1 MKTPMTLP
9 WYARKAGVSVERAE
23 TLWRKALREATSD
36 TGWVGT
42 SEFWGEAEARFL
54 ELLDEERNTLCT
66 PHVET
71 FVRRQHRMG
80 LMPLLAA
87 EQMIAAVS
95 ANWQRFQTQMR
106 KAA

>member
-1 MKTPMTLP
+1 MKAPMTLP
-9 WYARKAGVSVERAE
+9 WYARKAGVSIERAE
-23 TLWRKALREATSD
+23 ALWRKAVREATAD

-54 ELLDEERNTLCT
+54 ELLAEEQNTLCT
-66 PHVET
+66 PHVEA

-80 LMPLLAA
+80 LLPLLAA
-87 EQMIAAVS
+87 EQMITAVS
-95 ANWQRFQTQMR
+95 ANWQRFQNQMR